1 LHNLDVV
8 IVMSVNPGS
17 AGQKFMP
24 EVLDKMVVLNKQL
37 REHGFR
43 GYIEADGGID
53 ATTLQQTYDAGARI
67 FVAGAAVY
75 GGGDIHGAVIQLR
88 HKAEVAL
95 ERRLLNHATQLNI
108 RADWMKARKH
118 ILIPYAN
125 ELKIEE
131 ELHAIR

>member
-1 LHNLDVV
+1 
-8 IVMSVNPGS
+8 M
-17 AGQKFMP
+17 M
-24 EVLDKMVVLNKQL
+24 VLNKEL

-53 ATTLQQTYDAGARI
+53 PTTLQQAYDAGARI

-75 GGGDIHGAVIQLR
+75 GGGDIHGSVIHLR
-88 HKAEVAL
+88 HKAAVAL
-95 ERRLLNHATQLNI
+95 ERRLLNHASQLNI

-125 ELKIEE
+125 ELGIEE
-131 ELHAIR
+131 ELHAIK

>member
-1 LHNLDVV
+1 
-8 IVMSVNPGS
+8 
-17 AGQKFMP
+17 MP
-24 EVLDKMVVLNKQL
+24 EVLTKMVVLNKQL
-37 REHGFR
+37 RQHGFR

-75 GGGDIHGAVIQLR
+75 SGGDIHGSVIQLR
-88 HKAEVAL
+88 NKAEVAL

-125 ELKIEE
+125 ELRIEE